1 MGEAIKGGGGRK
13 QTAQGLRLRCLLPPQ
28 DMQYGE
34 ALGGQAVEPSCW
46 DVAEGLVLSGAGN
59 GW

>member
-1 MGEAIKGGGGRK
+1 MGEVIKGGGWERTDYMGPRA
-13 QTAQGLRLRCLLPPQ
+13 T
-28 DMQYGE
+28 MQYGE